1 MNDWGRMM
9 SSPCSAGCLSAIK
22 ERGCESMSSGPS
34 SNSCARDEMVPSKH
48 RDTEIPWSGFRSEK
62 CVAC

>member
-1 MNDWGRMM
+1 MLR
-9 SSPCSAGCLSAIK
+9 GCLSAIK